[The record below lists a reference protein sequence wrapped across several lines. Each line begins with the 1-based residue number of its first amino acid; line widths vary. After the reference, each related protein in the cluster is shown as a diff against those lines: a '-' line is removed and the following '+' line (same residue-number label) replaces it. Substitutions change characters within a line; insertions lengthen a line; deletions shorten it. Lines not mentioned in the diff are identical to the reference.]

1 MHCVFRFEPVYLKII
16 RKNIMCVY
24 ISVAVV
30 GPSKL
35 QIHQL
40 CGSSSMHVVIDIG
53 TGVMEVPCN
62 VLVQY
67 THCNLWV

>member
-16 RKNIMCVY
+16 RKDIITVY

-35 QIHQL
+35 QILQL
-40 CGSSSMHVVIDIG
+40 WGSSSMHVVSDIG
-53 TGVMEVPCN
+53 IGVMEVPCN
-62 VLVQY
+62 VLV
-67 THCNLWV
+67 

>member
-1 MHCVFRFEPVYLKII
+1 MHCVFSFEPVYLEII
-16 RKNIMCVY
+16 SKDITFVY

-40 CGSSSMHVVIDIG
+40 CVSSSMHVVSDIG

>member
-1 MHCVFRFEPVYLKII
+1 MHCVFRFEPVYLQII
-16 RKNIMCVY
+16 RKDIMCVH

-40 CGSSSMHVVIDIG
+40 WGSSSMHVVSDNG
-53 TGVMEVPCN
+53 TWVREVPCN